1 MPAPADKPGACRL
14 VSSDHSEL
22 GPAGRPLAGL
32 LAAVWIAGGIAVIVL
47 GLLRGRWFVLL
58 LGPLCVGYGLLWA
71 RVARTGRRLRWP
83 RSG

>member
-1 MPAPADKPGACRL
+1 MPAPAANPGASRS
-14 VSSDHSEL
+14 VSADHSEL
-22 GPAGRPLAGL
+22 GPAGRPLAAL

-47 GLLRGRWFVLL
+47 GLRHGRWFVLL